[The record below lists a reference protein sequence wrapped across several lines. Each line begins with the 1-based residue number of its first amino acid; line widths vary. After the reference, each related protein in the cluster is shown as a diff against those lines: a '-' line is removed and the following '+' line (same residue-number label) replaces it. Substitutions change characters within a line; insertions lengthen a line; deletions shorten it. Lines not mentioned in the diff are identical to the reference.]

1 MKNLGG
7 LRNKLLPAIYATNI
21 TEAIAIEERVL
32 LPREMNLISLI
43 IKGLFGYNLFLLK
56 LKIENTVT
64 K

>member
-1 MKNLGG
+1 MKKLGG
-7 LRNKLLPAIYATNI
+7 LRNKLLPAICATNI
-21 TEAIAIEERVL
+21 TEAIAIEEGVL
-32 LPREMNLISLI
+32 LPREMNLILLI